1 MKQCFHLILL
11 GAVLLTGCA
20 RNYTITLSNGSRIS
34 GYGKPRLTGGSY
46 VFKDA
51 KGQPIYVPAGRV
63 RVIEPTSMVGSRQS
77 SGFKAE
83 PSN

>member
-1 MKQCFHLILL
+1 MKQCLLLILF
-11 GAVLLTGCA
+11 GAVFLTGCA
-20 RNYTITLSNGSRIS
+20 RNYTITLNNGARVS
-34 GYGKPRLTGGSY
+34 GIGKPRLEGASY

-63 RVIEPTSMVGSRQS
+63 REIAPTSMMSARQS
-77 SGFKAE
+77 SGFKAS

>member
-1 MKQCFHLILL
+1 MKQCLLLMLL

-20 RNYTITLSNGSRIS
+20 RNYTITLNNGARVS
-34 GYGKPRLTGGSY
+34 GIGKPRLEGGSY
-46 VFKDA
+46 VFKDM

-63 RVIEPTSMVGSRQS
+63 REIEPTSMVGSRQS
-77 SGFKAE
+77 SGFTAG